1 MNNLLAKSVLFT
13 CITTTILT
21 TAACSQSEA
30 VEIQST
36 LVSPEKIKKII
47 ANVERL
53 HPGIDAELKQQVAEI
68 AVRSIENQIFVEGG
82 SFDMGDF
89 GMPCNVDRDKPV
101 YDPNDICNSTINP
114 YDRPVHK
121 VTLDS
126 YSLSKYETSVNEF
139 TLFKL
144 AHGLP
149 IPKAK
154 LKERKPDHWMFKPD
168 NPTGTQKWQE
178 AKDYCLWVGQL
189 TEDKFNLPTEAQW
202 EYAARD
208 RGKYIYYATN
218 DGTLKDNQNFPR
230 TAFQKVELLP
240 VDSFPPSPLGFY
252 HLQSNAVEWMND
264 WFDPDY
270 YKHSPE
276 HNPQG
281 PEKPITVSIKHRSPN
296 EYKVL
301 RGGSTSW
308 SPNVVMRRATE
319 TADLSVHAPKYG
331 FRCAIQTI
339 DPIN

>member
-13 CITTTILT
+13 CITTTMLT

-126 YSLSKYETSVNEF
+126 YSLSKYETSVHEF
-139 TLFKL
+139 TLFKQ
-144 AHGLP
+144 AHNLP

-168 NPTGTQKWQE
+168 SPTGTHKWQE
-178 AKDYCLWVGQL
+178 AKDYCLWIGQL
-189 TEDKFNLPTEAQW
+189 TEDKFDLPTEAQW
-202 EYAARD
+202 EFVARN
-208 RGKYIYYATN
+208 RGQQIYYATN
-218 DGTLKDNQNFPR
+218 DGTLKSDVNYP
-230 TAFQKVELLP
+230 EDDLHP
-240 VDSFPPSPLGFY
+240 IDSFPPNPLGFY

-276 HNPQG
+276 RNPQG
-281 PEKPITVSIKHRSPN
+281 PAKPLKASIHNDPPRI
-296 EYKVL
+296 YKVL
-301 RGGSTSW
+301 RGSPTNW
-308 SPNVVMRRATE
+308 SPNVVIRRAPE
-319 TADLSVHAPKYG
+319 TAGLAVHAPRHG
-331 FRCAIQTI
+331 FRCAVQ
-339 DPIN
+339 DDKPIN

>member
-1 MNNLLAKSVLFT
+1 MNNLLSKPVLFT
-13 CITTTILT
+13 SIIATLLT

-30 VEIQST
+30 IEIQST
-36 LVSPEKIKKII
+36 LVSPEKINKII

-53 HPGIDAELKQQVAEI
+53 HPDIDATLKQQVAEI

-101 YDPNDICNSTINP
+101 YDPNDVCNSTINP

-126 YSLSKYETSVNEF
+126 YSLSKYETSVYEYEHF
-139 TLFKL
+139 RL
-144 AHGLP
+144 AHKQPLP
-149 IPKAK
+149 RAK
-154 LKERKPDHWMFKPD
+154 LRKEQPNHWYFTPDI
-168 NPTGTQKWQE
+168 PTGTQKWE
-178 AKDYCLWVGQL
+178 DAKDYCLWIGQL

-202 EYAARD
+202 EYAARN
-208 RGKYIYYATN
+208 RGQYIYYATN
-218 DGTLKDNQNFPR
+218 DGTLKRDMNLP
-230 TAFQKVELLP
+230 KDDLHP

-252 HLQSNAVEWMND
+252 HLQSNAVEWVND

-281 PEKPITVSIKHRSPN
+281 PEGPVKASIHNDPPKIL
-296 EYKVL
+296 KVL

-308 SPNVVMRRATE
+308 DERVIMRRATQRPIMKRHYK
-319 TADLSVHAPKYG
+319 SYG
-331 FRCAIQTI
+331 FRCAVQ
-339 DPIN
+339 DSNPVN

>member
-1 MNNLLAKSVLFT
+1 MNNLLVKSVLFT
-13 CITTTILT
+13 SIIATLLT

-30 VEIQST
+30 IEIQSAV
-36 LVSPEKIKKII
+36 VSTDKINQII
-47 ANVERL
+47 ASVERL
-53 HPGIDAELKQQVAEI
+53 HPDIDAELKQQVAEI

-82 SFDMGDF
+82 SFNMGDF
-89 GMPCNVDRDKPV
+89 GMPCNIDHNKPV
-101 YDPNDICNSTINP
+101 YDPNDVCNSTINP

-126 YSLSKYETSVNEF
+126 YSLSKYETTVYEF
-139 TLFKL
+139 EHFKL
-144 AHGLP
+144 AHNQPLP
-149 IPKAK
+149 EP
-154 LKERKPDHWMFKPD
+154 EFRKDEPDHWMFTPV

-178 AKDYCLWVGQL
+178 AKDYCLWIGQL
-189 TEDKFNLPTEAQW
+189 TDDKFDLPTEAQW
-202 EYAARD
+202 EYAARE

-252 HLQSNAVEWMND
+252 HLQSNAVEWVND

-276 HNPQG
+276 YNPQG
-281 PEKPITVSIKHRSPN
+281 PEGPVEASIHNDPPRIL
-296 EYKVL
+296 KVM

-308 SPNVVMRRATE
+308 SPTVIMRRATAIPDVE
-319 TADLSVHAPKYG
+319 VHAPKLG
-331 FRCAIQTI
+331 FRCAIR
-339 DPIN
+339 DANPIN

>member
-1 MNNLLAKSVLFT
+1 MNNALVKSLFFASMATTLLL
-13 CITTTILT
+13 

-30 VEIQST
+30 LEIQSEV
-36 LVSPEKIKKII
+36 VSPDKIKQII

-53 HPGIDAELKQQVAEI
+53 HPDISDELKQQVAEI
-68 AVRSIENQIFVEGG
+68 AVKSIENQIFVEGG

-89 GMPCNVDRDKPV
+89 GMPCNSYLDRPV
-101 YDPNDICNSTINP
+101 YDPNDVCNSTINP

-126 YSLSKYETSVNEF
+126 FSMSKYETSVNEF

-168 NPTGTQKWQE
+168 SPTGTQKWQE
-178 AKDYCLWVGQL
+178 AKDYCLWIGQL
-189 TEDKFNLPTEAQW
+189 TEKKFDLPTEAQW

-218 DGTLKDNQNFPR
+218 DGTLKGDIN
-230 TAFQKVELLP
+230 LP
-240 VDSFPPSPLGFY
+240 KDDLHPIDSFPPSPLGFY
-252 HLQSNAVEWMND
+252 HLQSNAVEWVND

-281 PEKPITVSIKHRSPN
+281 PEGPVEASIHNDPPSIL
-296 EYKVL
+296 KVM

-308 SPNVVMRRATE
+308 DERVVMRRATKKI
-319 TADLSVHAPKYG
+319 DVGVHAPKNG
-331 FRCAIQTI
+331 FRCAVQ
-339 DPIN
+339 DVNPIN